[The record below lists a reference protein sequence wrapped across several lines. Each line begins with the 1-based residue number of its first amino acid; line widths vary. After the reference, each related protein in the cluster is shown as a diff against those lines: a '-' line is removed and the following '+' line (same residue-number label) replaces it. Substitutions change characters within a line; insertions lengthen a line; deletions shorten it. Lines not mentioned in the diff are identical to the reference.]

1 MTEDTK
7 LVLQQLKA
15 QGLLTEA
22 LLKQMFGEEIPQEVR
37 EFISAAS

>member
-15 QGLLTEA
+15 QGLLTDA
-22 LLKQMFGEEIPQEVR
+22 LLKQMFGDEIPQEVQ
-37 EFISAAS
+37 EFLNEVQ

>member
-15 QGLLTEA
+15 QGLLTEDR
-22 LLKQMFGEEIPQEVR
+22 LRQMFGEEIPQEVR
-37 EFISAAS
+37 EMVDGQ